1 MPFSHQLTAR
11 RVRLA
16 KYSPMGGCAEGL
28 LCCRHLLAVK
38 AGGPDGDYTWFISPP
53 ARCSPPSSSSQVWK
67 FQIHTFFIPR
77 NFRLKA
83 SMTVSWKF

>member
-38 AGGPDGDYTWFISPP
+38 AGGPDGVHIASGPPQSP
-53 ARCSPPSSSSQVWK
+53 
-67 FQIHTFFIPR
+67 FFV
-77 NFRLKA
+77 L
-83 SMTVSWKF
+83 TGLEVSDPYFFYS